1 MSHSLFPIL
10 LLVLA
15 LTVLCRIALT
25 RGLESALPTA
35 AFMLVFLPIEC
46 KLSLGFADLTVHR
59 LIVIVLWVVY
69 LTRGK
74 KASASSPL
82 PMKGL
87 LLVHISWC
95 LVSTALAIDPVAS
108 FKKLLSIGFEYNLL
122 YFLYFKVISQKET
135 IYKILRAIVLALV
148 VCSIFGCF
156 ETYRGWSLLSLFP
169 TVIHRFD
176 GDVDV
181 GGELRITS
189 TFDHAILYGA
199 ALAMACV
206 IALHLLTLV
215 RRPGQKTMLWIAIC
229 LMSFNLY
236 KTGSRGP
243 WLDMVFGGVL
253 LCFMGGRGSRKNLA
267 VIAVLAC
274 AVMIFRPGVTETIVG
289 LYDNTMDTDNA
300 KGASYQYRYALQ
312 DAAYKAVTRSVERT
326 IVGYGLESF
335 YDAGVEGRFLSED
348 HHRFRSADDSWVEMT
363 IETGFVGLFLIVTIL
378 LKPFFFSFR
387 EFRRLRSPDRYLC
400 STLLILMFI
409 FYFQMYS
416 VGMYGWGQNGYMLWM
431 LIAMAYAF
439 PKCRKVDGR
448 KSQQSATLDQDGTGL
463 IPQAQGSFEE
473 VLTRS
478 AGRVSEIQPT
488 IRYIGAALET
498 KDNST
503 ADLSDRSSMER
514 IRQAA
519 SNGVESG
526 RQILSV
532 TGRWIYARM
541 TIYAVVLA
549 WFFGLSAPVSAST
562 VAFVTRAGAD
572 SRGAAQVQL
581 AAKFYGLEL
590 SQVSIDAN
598 GSHQTLDRLLHQP
611 DLSAVILSSDT
622 LSGLTRDQ
630 VLRSLRRPGR
640 KTVPLAILATTAE
653 GPTGLLEQ
661 WSGGAVD
668 GCNATEHTPSGE
680 ELSFAA
686 DTDFTQE
693 LRGFKLPV
701 AMQIPC
707 SPVLN
712 DDRLTKML
720 VEAREG
726 TTTIP
731 LAVKIGGAQ
740 SMFVLADASVIAGA
754 KHAAGS
760 LPDKILVSLPMM
772 MFLRFAAGDRA
783 WHSVGHFANLTV
795 DDAWLTEPYGNL
807 SYEGLVEEMKEHS
820 FHTTI
825 AFVPWNYDRSDA
837 GVVSLFREHP
847 DLLSICIHGN
857 NHDHREFGDYK
868 HVSFEAQKYNLG
880 QALARMEEFH
890 RLTGISY
897 DPVMVFPHAVSPAKT
912 FRQMKAYNYW
922 ATTNSES
929 VPLDGK
935 PPVDPL
941 FSSRPETLAFSNFLS
956 IKRYSAEFPVSPSLV
971 AVESYLGNPLLFYV
985 HQEFFFR
992 NIGAFDSVADTVNR
1006 IAPDTKWT
1014 NLGEIVQNLY
1024 LLRRRDDG
1032 NFDVR
1037 AYSPRFNLSNPEN
1050 HVVAFHI
1057 LKSEDSVP
1065 PIDAVEVDGKDTP
1078 YKIANGELTL
1088 ELAAQPRQVLK
1099 VEVTYQNDLRLSQV
1113 DISKKGLW
1121 ISALRTASDFRD
1133 RTLTT
1138 SGAGMKLTAFY
1149 YSHGLDSVER
1159 SAERSRIVLFILF
1172 LLAAISYWWWHSRR
1186 KAISHVR
1193 TKELKRH
1200 SSVI

>member
-1 MSHSLFPIL
+1 MSQLLFPIF

-15 LTVLCRIALT
+15 LAVLCRIALT

-35 AFMLVFLPIEC
+35 AFMLVLLPIEC

-59 LIVIVLWVVY
+59 LIVIVLWVIY

-74 KASASSPL
+74 QKSGKSSL

-87 LLVHISWC
+87 ILAHISWC
-95 LVSTALAIDPVAS
+95 LVSTAFAIDPTAS

-122 YFLYFKVISQKET
+122 YFIYFKVISQKET
-135 IYKILRAIVLALV
+135 IYKILRAMVLALV
-148 VCSIFGCF
+148 VCCIFGFF
-156 ETYRGWSLLSLFP
+156 ETYWGWSVLSLFP

-229 LMSFNLY
+229 LMIFNLY

-243 WLDMVFGGVL
+243 WLDMIFGGVL
-253 LCFMGGRGSRKNLA
+253 LCLIGGKGPRKSLA
-267 VIAVLAC
+267 AIAVLAC
-274 AVMIFRPGVTETIVG
+274 AVMIIRPGVKDTIVG

-300 KGASYQYRYALQ
+300 KGASYEYRYALQ
-312 DAAYKAVTRSVERT
+312 GAAYKAVTRSFERS
-326 IVGYGLESF
+326 ILGYGLESF
-335 YDAGVEGRFLSED
+335 YDAGVEGPFLGEE
-348 HHRFRSADDSWVEMT
+348 HHRFRSADDSWVEMM

-378 LKPFFFSFR
+378 LKPFFFSLK
-387 EFRRLRSPDRYLC
+387 EFRRLRPPDRYLC

-431 LIAMAYAF
+431 LIAIAYAF

-448 KSQQSATLDQDGTGL
+448 KSKQLVGMDQGNVGFTTE
-463 IPQAQGSFEE
+463 AQGSFEE
-473 VLTRS
+473 IWTEP
-478 AGRVSEIQPT
+478 AGRVSDIEPT
-488 IRYIGAALET
+488 IRYIGLVREV
-498 KDNST
+498 KEYST
-503 ADLSDRSSMER
+503 ADLSDRSSMES
-514 IRQAA
+514 IHQAV
-519 SNGVESG
+519 SKVVQSG
-526 RQILSV
+526 RQILLASC
-532 TGRWIYARM
+532 RCICARM
-541 TIYAVVLA
+541 VVCGVVLT
-549 WFFGLSAPVSAST
+549 WLFGLSAPLNAST
-562 VAFVTRAGAD
+562 VAFVTRAETD
-572 SRGAAQVQL
+572 SKGAAQVEL
-581 AAKFYGLEL
+581 ATKFYGLKL
-590 SQVSIDAN
+590 SQVVIDAKDN
-598 GSHQTLDRLLHQP
+598 HQALDRLLHQP
-611 DLSAVILSSDT
+611 DLSAVILTSDT
-622 LSGLTRDQ
+622 LPALTRDQ
-630 VLRSLRRPGR
+630 LLGALRRPGEKR
-640 KTVPLAILATTAE
+640 VPIAIIATTAE
-653 GPTGLLEQ
+653 DSQGFLEQ
-661 WSGGAVD
+661 WSGGAVE
-668 GCNATEHTPSGE
+668 GCTTTEHTLSGE
-680 ELSFAA
+680 ELSFTA
-686 DTDFTQE
+686 DTEFTQE
-693 LRGFKLPV
+693 LKGSKIPV
-701 AMQIPC
+701 AVQVPC
-707 SPVLN
+707 SPVVHEDGLAK
-712 DDRLTKML
+712 TL

-726 TTTIP
+726 NTTIP
-731 LAVKIGGAQ
+731 LVVETGGAQ
-740 SMFVLADASVIAGA
+740 SLFVLADASAIPGA

-783 WHSVGHFANLTV
+783 WHTVGHFANLTV

-807 SYEGLVEEMKEHS
+807 SYDGLVEEMKRHS

-825 AFVPWNYDRSDA
+825 AFIPWNYDRSEPS
-837 GVVSLFREHP
+837 VVSLFKEHP

-868 HVSFEAQKYNLG
+868 HVSLEAQKYNLG

-897 DPVMVFPHAVSPAKT
+897 DPVMVFPHAVSPTET

-929 VPLDGK
+929 IPLNGK
-935 PPVDPL
+935 PPADPL
-941 FSSRPETLAFSNFLS
+941 FSFRPETLAFSNFLS

-992 NIGAFDSVADTVNR
+992 NIGAFDTVADTVNR
-1006 IAPDTKWT
+1006 IAPGTKWT

-1037 AYSPRFNLSNPEN
+1037 AYSPKFNLSNPEN
-1050 HVVAFHI
+1050 RTVTFHI

-1065 PIDAVEVDGKDTP
+1065 AIHAVKVNGKNAL
-1078 YKIANGELTL
+1078 YKVADGELALDLTA
-1088 ELAAQPRQVLK
+1088 EPRQVLK
-1099 VEVTYQNDLRLSQV
+1099 VDVTYENDLQLPQV
-1113 DISKKGLW
+1113 DITKKGLW
-1121 ISALRTASDFRD
+1121 ITALRTVSDFRD

-1138 SGAGMKLTAFY
+1138 SGPGMKLTAFY

-1159 SAERSRIVLFILF
+1159 SAERSKIALLIL
-1172 LLAAISYWWWHSRR
+1172 LLAALGYWSWRARR
-1186 KAISHVR
+1186 RPISHVR

-1200 SSVI
+1200 SSVT